1 MVTKIRCLEKHDKFL
16 RLSCGWWVL
25 PDIDGIV
32 SCQLVHKAGDQVADG
47 GGGGDGGA
55 RQQVP
60 GDKDGRL

>member
-1 MVTKIRCLEKHDKFL
+1 M
-16 RLSCGWWVL
+16 L

-32 SCQLVHKAGDQVADG
+32 SCQLVHTAGDQLADG